1 MPDLILELSSSGYK
15 WGDAHTK
22 PKECVLSVFLQ
33 GIYDSPG
40 DCSGFPFWEGNWGSD
55 WINMYIHKF
64 TYITYVRFK
73 TVLYILCNM
82 PKSRNL
88 MTFIHCCVKLANANK
103 IIHIYAAY
111 ASNFWH
117 NIWTQIW
124 GPCLPGGGQGF
135 SRGPGG
141 ITGLFIYDIW
151 YILYSIFYIIYHV
164 LYSICVYLIYDIW
177 YNILNYDIYIYIY
190 DILYIGY

>member
-1 MPDLILELSSSGYK
+1 
-15 WGDAHTK
+15 
-22 PKECVLSVFLQ
+22 
-33 GIYDSPG
+33 
-40 DCSGFPFWEGNWGSD
+40 
-55 WINMYIHKF
+55 
-64 TYITYVRFK
+64 
-73 TVLYILCNM
+73 
-82 PKSRNL
+82 

-151 YILYSIFYIIYHV
+151 YILYFILYIMYYI
-164 LYSICVYLIYDIW
+164 LYVYIWYMIYDI
-177 YNILNYDIYIYIY
+177 IFLIMIYIWYFIYWILRITYIF
-190 DILYIGY
+190 ILYFIYCEL